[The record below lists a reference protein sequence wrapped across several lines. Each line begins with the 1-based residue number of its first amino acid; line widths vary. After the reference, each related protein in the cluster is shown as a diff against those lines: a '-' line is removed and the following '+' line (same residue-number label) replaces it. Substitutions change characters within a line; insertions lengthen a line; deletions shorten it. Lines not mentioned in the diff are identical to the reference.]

1 MAILYSVGRIV
12 FMSEFTKF
20 PNTFVSDQFVPYI
33 REKEI
38 QTIVKSLAHT
48 IDQKYKGEEL
58 ILVSVLK
65 GSNVFLS
72 DLVKNIRN
80 VKIYIDFVSLSAVG
94 RSKENNGSIIIKKDI
109 QTNVL
114 DKNVLIVE
122 EIIDTGRALHFLKN
136 RLIQSSPRNIE
147 IITLFDKPYK
157 RAVPI
162 KADYIGKQIEDQF
175 IVGYGL
181 DLDEF
186 GRNFSDI
193 YYLKYP
199 N

>member
-1 MAILYSVGRIV
+1 MKEIN
-12 FMSEFTKF
+12 KF
-20 PNTFVSDQFVPYI
+20 PHNIVSEQFVPYI
-33 REKEI
+33 EAHEVESI
-38 QTIVKSLAHT
+38 TESLAHT
-48 IDQKYKGEEL
+48 ISQKYQGEEL
-58 ILVSVLK
+58 VLIGVLK
-65 GSNVFLS
+65 GSTLFLS
-72 DLVKNIRN
+72 DLIKKIKN
-80 VKIYIDFVSLSAVG
+80 VKVYIDFVKLSAVG
-94 RSKENNGSIIIKKDI
+94 RDKESNGTIILSKDI
-109 QTNVL
+109 NTNIL

-136 RLIQSSPRNIE
+136 RLQQASPRNIE

-175 IVGYGL
+175 IIGYGL
-181 DLDEF
+181 DLDEY
-186 GRNFSDI
+186 GRNFSEV

>member
-1 MAILYSVGRIV
+1 MAILYSVGRIG

-33 REKEI
+33 KEKEI

>member
-1 MAILYSVGRIV
+1 MAILYSVGRIG

-33 REKEI
+33 EEKEI

-181 DLDEF
+181 DLDEY

>member
-1 MAILYSVGRIV
+1 MAILYSVGRIG

-33 REKEI
+33 EKKEI

-181 DLDEF
+181 DLDEY

>member
-1 MAILYSVGRIV
+1 MAILYSVGRIG

-33 REKEI
+33 KEKEI

-109 QTNVL
+109 QTL
-114 DKNVLIVE
+114 KFYWILRE
-122 EIIDTGRALHFLKN
+122 SFL
-136 RLIQSSPRNIE
+136 
-147 IITLFDKPYK
+147 
-157 RAVPI
+157 
-162 KADYIGKQIEDQF
+162 
-175 IVGYGL
+175 
-181 DLDEF
+181 
-186 GRNFSDI
+186 
-193 YYLKYP
+193 
-199 N
+199 

>member
-33 REKEI
+33 KEKEI